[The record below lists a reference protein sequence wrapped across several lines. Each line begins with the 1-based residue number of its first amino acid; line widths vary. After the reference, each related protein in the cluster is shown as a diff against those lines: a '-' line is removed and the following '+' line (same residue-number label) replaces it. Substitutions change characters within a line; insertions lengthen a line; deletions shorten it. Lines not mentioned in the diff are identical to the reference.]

1 MKDITPEIKSFFHDS
16 TNTLCY
22 VVSDKETKCA
32 AIIDSC
38 LDYDH
43 ADGSLDTEHADTVID
58 YLNTKSLKPV
68 WILETHVHA
77 DHLSAAPYFKEKFDA
92 PVAIGKNITKVQHT
106 FGVIYNTERGFRKD
120 GSQFDHLFE
129 DGEKFSIGN
138 LDCEYI
144 FTPGHTP
151 ACGSYKIEDNILSV
165 IRYLCMILV
174 PQDAI
179 FQEAMHVI
187 FTNQ

>member
-1 MKDITPEIKSFFHDS
+1 MNSISFEIEPFFHQA
-16 TNTLCY
+16 TNTVCY

-58 YLNTKSLKPV
+58 YLYTKSLKPV

-92 PVAIGKNITKVQHT
+92 TVAIGKNITKVQHT
-106 FGVIYNTERGFRKD
+106 FGVIYNAERGFKKD

-138 LDCEYI
+138 LNCEYI
-144 FTPGHTP
+144 LHLATP
-151 ACGSYKIEDNILSV
+151 LRV
-165 IRYLCMILV
+165 V
-174 PQDAI
+174 PIKLRII
-179 FQEAMHVI
+179 FL
-187 FTNQ
+187 